1 MMNKKYD
8 VVALGEVLI
17 DFTFS
22 GRNSD
27 GKKVFEENPGGAPA
41 NCVGALCKLGGKGA
55 LIAMTGD
62 DSFGD
67 DIRKSL
73 SEINVDVS
81 QIQHCDYQHTTLAFV
96 TLDDDG
102 ERHFSFYRNPG
113 ADTQIDF
120 DRIDKS
126 YLDGA
131 KILHVGSLSLVEEK
145 SRESTMKSIVAV
157 KEADGLVSYD
167 PNWRAPL
174 WKSKAVGVEFIK
186 SIFPLTDIVKI
197 SDEEYELLF
206 GDLPFEKGFREL
218 HEKGV
223 SLVLVTMGENG
234 VVYSFSSMDLE
245 KSFSGTVPG
254 KKVHAVDTTGAGDSF
269 TGGLLYK
276 LTRKENP
283 LDLEKDELED
293 YLRFANSVAAFC
305 VTKKG
310 AIPALP
316 SMEDIRD
323 DIKDLRH

>member
-1 MMNKKYD
+1 MSGKKYD
-8 VVALGEVLI
+8 LVALGEVLI

-22 GRNSD
+22 GRNSE
-27 GKKVFEENPGGAPA
+27 GKNIYEENPGGAPA

-73 SEINVDVS
+73 ADINVDVS

-120 DRIDKS
+120 SRIDKS
-126 YLDGA
+126 YLSGT
-131 KILHVGSLSLVEEK
+131 KILHVGSLSLAEEK
-145 SRESTMKSIVAV
+145 SREATMKSIVAV
-157 KEADGLVSYD
+157 KEANGLVSYD
-167 PNWRAPL
+167 PNWRGPL
-174 WKSKAVGVEFIK
+174 WKSKVVGIEFIK

-197 SDEEYELLF
+197 SDEEYDLLF
-206 GDLPFEKGFREL
+206 GSLPIEKGLADL

-223 SLVLVTMGENG
+223 SLVLVTLGEKG
-234 VVYSFSSMDLE
+234 VMYSFSSAG
-245 KSFSGTVPG
+245 KTFSGTVPG

-283 LDLEKDELED
+283 LALEKEELED
-293 YLRFANSVAAFC
+293 YLAFANCVAAHC

-316 SMEDIRD
+316 SMEDIKD
-323 DIKDLRH
+323 DIKSLRH